1 MGYKHIRIILLSF
14 TCWDLTFVLSLSY
27 GLAPRELCWHLW
39 DSCLPLPTA
48 YTLSQVQIFP
58 LAKEKTRNK
67 NKTKNKANNKIQ
79 PRNLSSWKALSALWG
94 LELLATEISKD
105 QTWVILSWL
114 GRASKCLS
122 YPTSWLLPLTQHFS
136 FPHCQFVL
144 PGPRSIFFRE
154 HLLPPMLLKQ
164 KPLLS
169 LELHCCV

>member
-105 QTWVILSWL
+105 RSWGHSAKSEKDIYAFCVSL
-114 GRASKCLS
+114 YNFTYMKHFIPIMLF
-122 YPTSWLLPLTQHFS
+122 YITKNIPTSTFSQNLLYFFILLGNNKALSFS
-136 FPHCQFVL
+136 CT
-144 PGPRSIFFRE
+144 
-154 HLLPPMLLKQ
+154 
-164 KPLLS
+164 
-169 LELHCCV
+169 